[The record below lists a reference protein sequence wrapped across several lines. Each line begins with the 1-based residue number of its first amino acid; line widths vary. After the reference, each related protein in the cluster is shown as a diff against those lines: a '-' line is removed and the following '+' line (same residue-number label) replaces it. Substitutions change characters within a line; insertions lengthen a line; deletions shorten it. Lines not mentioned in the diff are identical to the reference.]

1 MAQRGPTR
9 PTARIEEAIGFVGTF
24 GILFL
29 GATVFC
35 ELTGRP
41 ALGWALT
48 LLVCVLGV
56 VVLDRWRVS
65 VLRRTRSTD
74 GVGAP
79 APVVAPVARPSAAPV
94 VAAGSGPSGWRS
106 DPSRIAVQPA
116 ADGRVHR
123 HVGWDELAPAGR
135 RAARTRRV
143 APIPGAAPGTALPG
157 AGSALPGAG
166 SAPTVARAQTGPV
179 ADVRRPSDG

>member
-1 MAQRGPTR
+1 MAQRGPAR

-35 ELTGRP
+35 ELTRRP

-48 LLVCVLGV
+48 LLVCVLAV
-56 VVLDRWRVS
+56 VVLDWWRVS
-65 VLRRTRSTD
+65 VLRRAGSTD
-74 GVGAP
+74 GIGGAGP
-79 APVVAPVARPSAAPV
+79 AVASDR
-94 VAAGSGPSGWRS
+94 RS
-106 DPSRIAVQPA
+106 DPSRIAVRPA

-135 RAARTRRV
+135 RATRAQR
-143 APIPGAAPGTALPG
+143 A
-157 AGSALPGAG
+157 SALPGADRAPR
-166 SAPTVARAQTGPV
+166 SAPAQTGHV